1 MDIFFEGPVIWAQ
14 LDANMHLRHSA
25 YGDFA
30 AQARLN
36 MLDHVGIKARDLLSL
51 HLGPILFREEIIY
64 HREVGPN
71 DHVKVSC
78 RISKSRK
85 DGTRWSIRHEI
96 FRQDGVKAAT
106 VNVDGAWMD
115 TVKRK
120 LGALPQELQEKFTT
134 LPYSE
139 DYVEE

>member
-36 MLDHVGIKARDLLSL
+36 MLDHVGIKARDLLGL

-71 DHVKVSC
+71 DYVKVSC
-78 RISKSRK
+78 RISKTKK
-85 DGTRWSIRHEI
+85 DGSRWSIRHEI

-120 LGALPQELQEKFTT
+120 LGVLPQELQEKFTT